1 MRGANINAAAT
12 GLMQGI
18 QFIDDRNRRLKQD
31 ERQSRLDALAEQRE
45 ARRAEVDGL
54 TLQKTQMEMADYEA
68 DKPLREGER
77 AQKLQGMKQEQEQT
91 ALMDRMAEVMARD
104 DMTGSLDGRIG
115 MLNELGADFGTQV
128 KGGTRDPKTGK
139 LVLTFTTADGK
150 EQVGEYDNLEKLDE
164 DILMLSSN
172 TYRAKALQ
180 ARQAGKAESEKLKL
194 EHDRKVEIEKM
205 KLDSGERNARTA
217 ADSRVAAADARAE
230 GLSIMLGRGGA
241 VPAEDAI
248 KMQDSITRRLAVI
261 NMDRSIRKA
270 PTEYKNALARHEAF
284 PQYYGKPN
292 PADYGFAKGTP
303 AAAARPAPSPSGS
316 RPVPVIDLEKYRVQ

>member
-18 QFIDDRNRRLKQD
+18 QYMDERNRRLKQD
-31 ERQSRLDALAEQRE
+31 ERQSRLDALNEQRE

-54 TLQKTQMEMADYEA
+54 TLQKTQMEVADYEA

-77 AQKLQGMKQEQEQT
+77 TQKLQGMEQDQKHA
-91 ALMDRMAEVMARD
+91 ALIDRLAKVSVQD
-104 DMTGSLDGRIG
+104 KMTGSLDGRIG
-115 MLNELGADFGTQV
+115 MLNDISSDTGIQV
-128 KGGTRDPKTGK
+128 KGWRSDPKTGK

-150 EQVGEYDNLEKLDE
+150 EQPGEYDNLEKLDE

-261 NMDRSIRKA
+261 NKDRSLRKA

-292 PADYGFAKGTP
+292 PADYGFAQGTP
-303 AAAARPAPSPSGS
+303 AAAARPPAAESSTSDDPFKAGW
-316 RPVPVIDLEKYRVQ
+316 K